1 MLLSSLAEHI
11 YWFGRYIE
19 RVENTAR
26 LILVN
31 DSLLLDIPP
40 QCDTGW
46 APLIRITGS
55 SDCFYR
61 HHEDASEQ
69 NIIRFLVIDCE
80 RNPGSMVNSINH
92 ARENLRTCRALFP
105 KPVWESIN
113 NLHLHIN
120 ENNFAA
126 LTGKQR
132 YRFLRRTIDEC
143 HLIAGKLAVSM
154 SHDDI
159 YEFVRMGFNLE
170 RADMTSRVI
179 DVRSQHLLQAHG
191 EELKPFDDIQWKSIL
206 DSLAAWQMYR
216 RCAHIHINAR
226 AVLRFLLLDRHFP
239 RSINHCLLQLAASP
253 YALAVNDAPRQA
265 LLETQRQL
273 MNTDIDAVLGS
284 GLHAYIDDLQLRF
297 MAIHDDLSSRS
308 FATADISATNRVME
322 GAAAGVLHK
331 KENGLGKPTVLE
343 ESGNV

>member
-40 QCDTGW
+40 QCNTGW
-46 APLIRITGS
+46 YPLIRITGS
-55 SDCFYR
+55 SEYFYQYYD
-61 HHEDASEQ
+61 EASEH
-69 NIIRFLVIDCE
+69 NIIRFMVMDRE
-80 RNPGSMVNSINH
+80 NNPGSMIYSINH
-92 ARENLRTCRALFP
+92 ARENMRTCRALFP
-105 KPVWESIN
+105 KPVWEAIN
-113 NLHLHIN
+113 RLHSHVN
-120 ENNFAA
+120 DNHAAA
-126 LTGKQR
+126 LKGQER
-132 YRFLRRTIDEC
+132 YRFLRHTIDEC
-143 HLIAGKLAVSM
+143 HLIAGKLAVSI

-159 YEFVRMGFNLE
+159 YEFARMGFNLE

-179 DVRSQHLLQAHG
+179 DVRSQHLLQSQG
-191 EELKPFDDIQWKSIL
+191 DEIKPFDDIQWKSIL

-216 RCAHIHINAR
+216 RCARIHISGK

-239 RSINHCLLQLAASP
+239 RAINHCLLQLEQSL

-273 MNTDIDAVLGS
+273 KNTDIDTILG
-284 GLHAYIDDLQLRF
+284 GQLHTYIDDLQLRF
-297 MAIHDDLSSRS
+297 MAIHTELSQRYFDSSEISPPRKVS
-308 FATADISATNRVME
+308 DATGSEALQRNEQLSE
-322 GAAAGVLHK
+322 
-331 KENGLGKPTVLE
+331 KPVVLE
-343 ESGNV
+343 GRGNV